1 MLQCYLSDVI
11 RQFADKGAEH
21 EFQKEK
27 DTENYIVDHH
37 PYSGAGDDCSYIAV
51 VFISGIERNFKM
63 NRMKTVLMT
72 AAMLVCVFACTAVAG
87 KTVYAAPNDTI
98 QTGISA
104 DGMDLSGMTQEQA
117 QGVVQSYVNE
127 LGQAQVQLQAQDGQ
141 SVSISLSE
149 LGISWKNPE
158 LVSEAVSLGKK
169 GNIVARYKA
178 EKDLQNKGK
187 NYPVVLDFDKE
198 AIRQAVTERCSKFNV
213 EAIDAHLT
221 RVDGSFQIE
230 DGQTGYVV
238 DENASVAAIYDY
250 LTGSWVKGENGNV
263 ALVMA
268 VDEPKGKTEELAKV
282 KDVLGTFTTS
292 YSTSGASR
300 SKNVANGCRLING
313 TTLYPGDTFSTYNT
327 VKPFSTENGYEM
339 AGSYLNGK
347 VVDSIGGG
355 ICQVS
360 TTLYNAVL
368 RAELNVTERSPHSMT
383 VHYVDLSEDAAIAG
397 TYKDFKFV
405 NSTEYPIYIE
415 GYTTSDKKITFNIYG
430 KETRD
435 KNRTISFESQMVS
448 ETPATT
454 ILQEDAGQ
462 GIGYKAVSSKGS
474 SGYVAELYK
483 IVKVNGVETDRIKVN
498 KSTYKGTNRVV
509 TYGTAGDP
517 TLSENLRAAIAAQDE
532 ALADAN
538 IAAAVPAQ

>member
-1 MLQCYLSDVI
+1 MKKWKGSLLLAICLLAMASSMTVCAAGETILKGVSIDKLDV
-11 RQFADKGAEH
+11 
-21 EFQKEK
+21 
-27 DTENYIVDHH
+27 
-37 PYSGAGDDCSYIAV
+37 
-51 VFISGIERNFKM
+51 
-63 NRMKTVLMT
+63 
-72 AAMLVCVFACTAVAG
+72 
-87 KTVYAAPNDTI
+87 
-98 QTGISA
+98 
-104 DGMDLSGMTQEQA
+104 SGMTREEA
-117 QGVVQSYVNE
+117 LAALESYEKN
-127 LGQAQVQLQAQDGQ
+127 LGGQ
-141 SVSISLSE
+141 SIK
-149 LGISWKNPE
+149 LGIGDNVIEAKLSDLGVTFDNE
-158 LVSEAVSLGKK
+158 DLVDEAIGVGRA
-169 GNIVARYKA
+169 GNIVKRYKDQ
-178 EKDLQNKGK
+178 KDLQHSGK
-187 NYPVVLDFDKE
+187 TFPLSWQTNEDTVRTYVENNCTKYDKKAQNASLTRENGAFNFVAGTEGLELNVDSAVRTISDYLENSWTSDNTEVLNLE
-198 AIRQAVTERCSKFNV
+198 TQVTEP
-213 EAIDAHLT
+213 E
-221 RVDGSFQIE
+221 GS
-230 DGQTGYVV
+230 
-238 DENASVAAIYDY
+238 A
-250 LTGSWVKGENGNV
+250 
-263 ALVMA
+263 
-268 VDEPKGKTEELAKV
+268 EELANI
-282 KDVLGTFTTS
+282 KDLLGSFTTS
-292 YSTSGASR
+292 FSTSGSNR
-300 SKNVANGCRLING
+300 CKNVSSGASHING
-313 TTLYPGDTFSTYNT
+313 TVLYPGEEFSAYET
-327 VKPFSTENGYEM
+327 VSPFTEANGYAM
-339 AGSYLNGK
+339 AGSYLNGE
-347 VVDSIGGG
+347 VVDSMGGG

-435 KNRTISFESQMVS
+435 KNRTISFESQIVS

-538 IAAAVPAQ
+538 IAAAAVPAQ

>member
-1 MLQCYLSDVI
+1 MKKWRGSLLLAICLLAMASSMTVCAAGETILKGVSIDKLDV
-11 RQFADKGAEH
+11 
-21 EFQKEK
+21 
-27 DTENYIVDHH
+27 
-37 PYSGAGDDCSYIAV
+37 
-51 VFISGIERNFKM
+51 
-63 NRMKTVLMT
+63 
-72 AAMLVCVFACTAVAG
+72 
-87 KTVYAAPNDTI
+87 
-98 QTGISA
+98 
-104 DGMDLSGMTQEQA
+104 SGMTREEA
-117 QGVVQSYVNE
+117 LAALESYEKN
-127 LGQAQVQLQAQDGQ
+127 LGGQ
-141 SVSISLSE
+141 SIK
-149 LGISWKNPE
+149 LGIGDNVIEAKLSDLGVTFDNE
-158 LVSEAVSLGKK
+158 DLVDEAIGVGHA
-169 GNIVARYKA
+169 GNIVKRFIDQ
-178 EKDLQNKGK
+178 KDLQHSGK
-187 NYPVVLDFDKE
+187 TFPLSWQTNEDTVRTYVESNCTKYDKKAQNASLTRENGAFNFVAGTEGLELNVDSAVRTISDYLENSWTSDNTAVLNLE
-198 AIRQAVTERCSKFNV
+198 TQVTEP
-213 EAIDAHLT
+213 E
-221 RVDGSFQIE
+221 GS
-230 DGQTGYVV
+230 
-238 DENASVAAIYDY
+238 A
-250 LTGSWVKGENGNV
+250 
-263 ALVMA
+263 
-268 VDEPKGKTEELAKV
+268 EELENI
-282 KDVLGTFTTS
+282 KDLLGSFTTS
-292 YSTSGASR
+292 FSTSGSNR
-300 SKNVANGCRLING
+300 CKNVSSGASHING
-313 TTLYPGDTFSTYNT
+313 TVLYPGEEFSAYET
-327 VKPFSTENGYEM
+327 VSPFTEANGYAM
-339 AGSYLNGK
+339 AGSYLNGE
-347 VVDSIGGG
+347 VVDSMGGG

-360 TTLYNAVL
+360 TTLYNAVM
-368 RAELNVTERSPHSMT
+368 RAALNVTERSPHSMT

>member
-1 MLQCYLSDVI
+1 MKKWKGSLLLAICLLAMTSSMTVCAAGETILKGVSIDKLDV
-11 RQFADKGAEH
+11 
-21 EFQKEK
+21 
-27 DTENYIVDHH
+27 
-37 PYSGAGDDCSYIAV
+37 
-51 VFISGIERNFKM
+51 
-63 NRMKTVLMT
+63 
-72 AAMLVCVFACTAVAG
+72 
-87 KTVYAAPNDTI
+87 
-98 QTGISA
+98 
-104 DGMDLSGMTQEQA
+104 SGMTREEA
-117 QGVVQSYVNE
+117 LAALESYEKN
-127 LGQAQVQLQAQDGQ
+127 LGGQ
-141 SVSISLSE
+141 SIK
-149 LGISWKNPE
+149 LGIGDNVIEAKLSDLGVTFDNE
-158 LVSEAVSLGKK
+158 DLVDEAIGVGHA
-169 GNIVARYKA
+169 GNIVKRYKDQ
-178 EKDLQNKGK
+178 KDLQHSGK
-187 NYPVVLDFDKE
+187 TFPLSWQTNEDTVRTYVENNCTKYDKKAQNASLTREHGAFNFVAGTEGLELNVDSAVRTISDYLENSWTSDNTEVLNLE
-198 AIRQAVTERCSKFNV
+198 TQVTEP
-213 EAIDAHLT
+213 E
-221 RVDGSFQIE
+221 GS
-230 DGQTGYVV
+230 
-238 DENASVAAIYDY
+238 A
-250 LTGSWVKGENGNV
+250 
-263 ALVMA
+263 
-268 VDEPKGKTEELAKV
+268 EELANI
-282 KDVLGTFTTS
+282 KDLLGSFTTS
-292 YSTSGASR
+292 FSTSGSNR
-300 SKNVANGCRLING
+300 CKNVSSGASHING
-313 TTLYPGDTFSTYNT
+313 TVLYPGDEFSAYET
-327 VKPFSTENGYEM
+327 VSPFTEANGYAM
-339 AGSYLNGK
+339 AGSYLNGE
-347 VVDSIGGG
+347 VVDSMGGG
-355 ICQVS
+355 ICLVS

>member
-1 MLQCYLSDVI
+1 MIEAKLSDLGVT
-11 RQFADKGAEH
+11 FDNE
-21 EFQKEK
+21 
-27 DTENYIVDHH
+27 DLVDE
-37 PYSGAGDDCSYIAV
+37 AI
-51 VFISGIERNFKM
+51 
-63 NRMKTVLMT
+63 
-72 AAMLVCVFACTAVAG
+72 
-87 KTVYAAPNDTI
+87 
-98 QTGISA
+98 
-104 DGMDLSGMTQEQA
+104 
-117 QGVVQSYVNE
+117 GV
-127 LGQAQVQLQAQDGQ
+127 GHA
-141 SVSISLSE
+141 
-149 LGISWKNPE
+149 
-158 LVSEAVSLGKK
+158 
-169 GNIVARYKA
+169 GNIVKRYKDQ
-178 EKDLQNKGK
+178 KDLQHSGK
-187 NYPVVLDFDKE
+187 TFPLSWQTNEDTVRTYVEDNCTKYDKKAQNASLTRENGAFNFVAGTEGLELNVDSAVRTISDYLENSWTSDNTEVLNLE
-198 AIRQAVTERCSKFNV
+198 TQVTEP
-213 EAIDAHLT
+213 E
-221 RVDGSFQIE
+221 GS
-230 DGQTGYVV
+230 
-238 DENASVAAIYDY
+238 A
-250 LTGSWVKGENGNV
+250 
-263 ALVMA
+263 
-268 VDEPKGKTEELAKV
+268 EELANI
-282 KDVLGTFTTS
+282 KDLLGSFTTS
-292 YSTSGASR
+292 FSTSGSNR
-300 SKNVANGCRLING
+300 CKNVSSGASHING
-313 TTLYPGDTFSTYNT
+313 TVLYPGEEFSTYET
-327 VKPFSTENGYEM
+327 VSPFTEANGYAM
-339 AGSYLNGK
+339 AGSYLNGE
-347 VVDSIGGG
+347 VVDSMGGG

>member
-1 MLQCYLSDVI
+1 MKKWKGSLFLAICLLAMASSMTVCAAGETILKGVSIDKLDV
-11 RQFADKGAEH
+11 
-21 EFQKEK
+21 
-27 DTENYIVDHH
+27 
-37 PYSGAGDDCSYIAV
+37 
-51 VFISGIERNFKM
+51 
-63 NRMKTVLMT
+63 
-72 AAMLVCVFACTAVAG
+72 
-87 KTVYAAPNDTI
+87 
-98 QTGISA
+98 
-104 DGMDLSGMTQEQA
+104 SGMTREEA
-117 QGVVQSYVNE
+117 LAALESYEKN
-127 LGQAQVQLQAQDGQ
+127 LGGQ
-141 SVSISLSE
+141 SIK
-149 LGISWKNPE
+149 LGIGDNVIEAKLSDLGVTFDNE
-158 LVSEAVSLGKK
+158 DLVDEAIGVGHV
-169 GNIVARYKA
+169 GNIVKRYKDQ
-178 EKDLQNKGK
+178 KDLQHSGK
-187 NYPVVLDFDKE
+187 TFPLSWQTNEDTVRTYVENNCTKYDKKAQNASLTRENGAFNFVAGTEGLELNVDSAVRTISDYLENSWTSDNTEVLNLE
-198 AIRQAVTERCSKFNV
+198 TQVTEP
-213 EAIDAHLT
+213 E
-221 RVDGSFQIE
+221 GS
-230 DGQTGYVV
+230 
-238 DENASVAAIYDY
+238 A
-250 LTGSWVKGENGNV
+250 
-263 ALVMA
+263 
-268 VDEPKGKTEELAKV
+268 EELANI
-282 KDVLGTFTTS
+282 KDLLGSFTTS
-292 YSTSGASR
+292 FSTSGSNR
-300 SKNVANGCRLING
+300 CKNVSSGASHING
-313 TTLYPGDTFSTYNT
+313 TVLYPGEEFSAYET
-327 VKPFSTENGYEM
+327 VSPFTEANGYAM
-339 AGSYLNGK
+339 AGSYLNGE
-347 VVDSIGGG
+347 VVDSMGGG

-538 IAAAVPAQ
+538 IAAAAVPAQ

>member
-1 MLQCYLSDVI
+1 MKKWKGSLLLAICLLAMTSSMTVCAAGETILKGVSIDKLDV
-11 RQFADKGAEH
+11 
-21 EFQKEK
+21 
-27 DTENYIVDHH
+27 
-37 PYSGAGDDCSYIAV
+37 
-51 VFISGIERNFKM
+51 
-63 NRMKTVLMT
+63 
-72 AAMLVCVFACTAVAG
+72 
-87 KTVYAAPNDTI
+87 
-98 QTGISA
+98 
-104 DGMDLSGMTQEQA
+104 SGMTREEA
-117 QGVVQSYVNE
+117 LAALESYEKN
-127 LGQAQVQLQAQDGQ
+127 LGGQ
-141 SVSISLSE
+141 SIK
-149 LGISWKNPE
+149 LGIGDNVIEAKLSDLGVTFDNE
-158 LVSEAVSLGKK
+158 DLVDEAIGVGHA
-169 GNIVARYKA
+169 GNIVKRYKDQ
-178 EKDLQNKGK
+178 KDLQHSGK
-187 NYPVVLDFDKE
+187 TFPLSWQTNENTVRTYVENNCTKYDKKAQNASLTRENGAFNFVAGTEGLELNVDSAVRTISDYLENSWTSDNTEVLNLE
-198 AIRQAVTERCSKFNV
+198 TQVTEP
-213 EAIDAHLT
+213 E
-221 RVDGSFQIE
+221 GS
-230 DGQTGYVV
+230 
-238 DENASVAAIYDY
+238 A
-250 LTGSWVKGENGNV
+250 
-263 ALVMA
+263 
-268 VDEPKGKTEELAKV
+268 EELANI
-282 KDVLGTFTTS
+282 KDLLGSFTTS
-292 YSTSGASR
+292 FSTSGSNR
-300 SKNVANGCRLING
+300 CKNVSSGASHING
-313 TTLYPGDTFSTYNT
+313 TVLYPGEEFSAYET
-327 VKPFSTENGYEM
+327 VSPFTEANGYAM
-339 AGSYLNGK
+339 AGSYLNGE
-347 VVDSIGGG
+347 VVDSMGGG

>member
-1 MLQCYLSDVI
+1 MTSSMTVCAAGETILKGVSIDKLDV
-11 RQFADKGAEH
+11 
-21 EFQKEK
+21 
-27 DTENYIVDHH
+27 
-37 PYSGAGDDCSYIAV
+37 
-51 VFISGIERNFKM
+51 
-63 NRMKTVLMT
+63 
-72 AAMLVCVFACTAVAG
+72 
-87 KTVYAAPNDTI
+87 
-98 QTGISA
+98 
-104 DGMDLSGMTQEQA
+104 SGMTREEA
-117 QGVVQSYVNE
+117 LAALESYEKN
-127 LGQAQVQLQAQDGQ
+127 LGGQ
-141 SVSISLSE
+141 SIK
-149 LGISWKNPE
+149 LGIGDNVIEAKLSDLGVTFDNE
-158 LVSEAVSLGKK
+158 DLVDEAIGVGHA
-169 GNIVARYKA
+169 GNIVKRYKDQ
-178 EKDLQNKGK
+178 KDLQHSGK
-187 NYPVVLDFDKE
+187 TFPLSWQTNENTVRTYVENNCTKYDKKAQNASLTRENGAFNFVAGTEGLELNVDSAVRTISDYLENSWTSDNTEVLNLE
-198 AIRQAVTERCSKFNV
+198 TQVTEP
-213 EAIDAHLT
+213 E
-221 RVDGSFQIE
+221 GS
-230 DGQTGYVV
+230 
-238 DENASVAAIYDY
+238 A
-250 LTGSWVKGENGNV
+250 
-263 ALVMA
+263 
-268 VDEPKGKTEELAKV
+268 EELANI
-282 KDVLGTFTTS
+282 KDLLGSFTTS
-292 YSTSGASR
+292 FSTSGSNR
-300 SKNVANGCRLING
+300 CKNVSSGASHING
-313 TTLYPGDTFSTYNT
+313 TVLYPGEEFSAYET
-327 VKPFSTENGYEM
+327 VSPFTEANGYAM
-339 AGSYLNGK
+339 AGSYLNGE
-347 VVDSIGGG
+347 VVDSMGGG

>member
-1 MLQCYLSDVI
+1 MKKWKGSLLLAICLLAMTSSMTVCAAGETILKGVSIDKLDV
-11 RQFADKGAEH
+11 
-21 EFQKEK
+21 
-27 DTENYIVDHH
+27 
-37 PYSGAGDDCSYIAV
+37 
-51 VFISGIERNFKM
+51 
-63 NRMKTVLMT
+63 
-72 AAMLVCVFACTAVAG
+72 
-87 KTVYAAPNDTI
+87 
-98 QTGISA
+98 
-104 DGMDLSGMTQEQA
+104 SGMTREEA
-117 QGVVQSYVNE
+117 LAALESYEKN
-127 LGQAQVQLQAQDGQ
+127 LGGQ
-141 SVSISLSE
+141 SIK
-149 LGISWKNPE
+149 LGIGDNVIEAKLSDLGVTFDNE
-158 LVSEAVSLGKK
+158 DLVDEAIGVGHA
-169 GNIVARYKA
+169 GNIVKRYKDQ
-178 EKDLQNKGK
+178 KDLQHSGK
-187 NYPVVLDFDKE
+187 TFPLSWQTNEDTVRTYVENNCTKYDKIAQNASLTRENGAFNFVAGTEGLELNVDSAVRTISDYLENSWTSDNTEVLNLE
-198 AIRQAVTERCSKFNV
+198 TQVTEP
-213 EAIDAHLT
+213 E
-221 RVDGSFQIE
+221 GS
-230 DGQTGYVV
+230 
-238 DENASVAAIYDY
+238 A
-250 LTGSWVKGENGNV
+250 
-263 ALVMA
+263 
-268 VDEPKGKTEELAKV
+268 EELANI
-282 KDVLGTFTTS
+282 KDLLGSFTTS
-292 YSTSGASR
+292 FSTSGSNR
-300 SKNVANGCRLING
+300 CKNVSSGASHING
-313 TTLYPGDTFSTYNT
+313 TVLYPGEEFSAYET
-327 VKPFSTENGYEM
+327 VSPFTEAN
-339 AGSYLNGK
+339 
-347 VVDSIGGG
+347 G

>member
-1 MLQCYLSDVI
+1 MKKWKGSLLLAICLLAMTSSMTVCAAGETILKGVSIDKLDV
-11 RQFADKGAEH
+11 
-21 EFQKEK
+21 
-27 DTENYIVDHH
+27 
-37 PYSGAGDDCSYIAV
+37 
-51 VFISGIERNFKM
+51 
-63 NRMKTVLMT
+63 
-72 AAMLVCVFACTAVAG
+72 
-87 KTVYAAPNDTI
+87 
-98 QTGISA
+98 
-104 DGMDLSGMTQEQA
+104 SGMTREEA
-117 QGVVQSYVNE
+117 LAALESYEKN
-127 LGQAQVQLQAQDGQ
+127 LGGQ
-141 SVSISLSE
+141 SIK
-149 LGISWKNPE
+149 LGIGDNVLEAKLSDLGVTFDNE
-158 LVSEAVSLGKK
+158 DLVDEAIGVGHA
-169 GNIVARYKA
+169 GNIVKRYKDQ
-178 EKDLQNKGK
+178 KDLQHSGK
-187 NYPVVLDFDKE
+187 TFPLSWQTNEDTVRTYVENNCTKYDKKAQNASLTRENGAFNFVAGTEGLELNVDSAVRTISDYLENSWTSDNTEVLNLE
-198 AIRQAVTERCSKFNV
+198 TQVTEP
-213 EAIDAHLT
+213 E
-221 RVDGSFQIE
+221 GS
-230 DGQTGYVV
+230 
-238 DENASVAAIYDY
+238 A
-250 LTGSWVKGENGNV
+250 
-263 ALVMA
+263 
-268 VDEPKGKTEELAKV
+268 EELANI
-282 KDVLGTFTTS
+282 KDLLGSFTTS
-292 YSTSGASR
+292 FSTSGSNR
-300 SKNVANGCRLING
+300 CKNVSSGASHING
-313 TTLYPGDTFSTYNT
+313 TVLYPGEEFSAYET
-327 VKPFSTENGYEM
+327 VSPFTEANGYAM
-339 AGSYLNGK
+339 AGSYLNGE
-347 VVDSIGGG
+347 VVDSMGGG

>member
-1 MLQCYLSDVI
+1 MKKWKGSLLLAICLLAMASSMTVCAAGETILKGVSIDKLDV
-11 RQFADKGAEH
+11 
-21 EFQKEK
+21 
-27 DTENYIVDHH
+27 
-37 PYSGAGDDCSYIAV
+37 
-51 VFISGIERNFKM
+51 
-63 NRMKTVLMT
+63 
-72 AAMLVCVFACTAVAG
+72 
-87 KTVYAAPNDTI
+87 
-98 QTGISA
+98 
-104 DGMDLSGMTQEQA
+104 SGMTREEA
-117 QGVVQSYVNE
+117 LAALESYEKN
-127 LGQAQVQLQAQDGQ
+127 LGGQ
-141 SVSISLSE
+141 SIK
-149 LGISWKNPE
+149 LGIGDNVIEAKLSDLGVTFDNE
-158 LVSEAVSLGKK
+158 DLVDEAIGVGHT
-169 GNIVARYKA
+169 GNIVKRYKDQ
-178 EKDLQNKGK
+178 KDLQHSGK
-187 NYPVVLDFDKE
+187 TFPLSWQTNEDTVRTYVENNCTKYDKKAQNASLTRENGAFNFVAGTEGLELNVDSAVRTISDYLENSWTSDNTEVLNLE
-198 AIRQAVTERCSKFNV
+198 TQVTEP
-213 EAIDAHLT
+213 E
-221 RVDGSFQIE
+221 GS
-230 DGQTGYVV
+230 
-238 DENASVAAIYDY
+238 A
-250 LTGSWVKGENGNV
+250 
-263 ALVMA
+263 
-268 VDEPKGKTEELAKV
+268 EELANI
-282 KDVLGTFTTS
+282 KDLLGSFTTS
-292 YSTSGASR
+292 FSTSGSNR
-300 SKNVANGCRLING
+300 CKNVSSGASHING
-313 TTLYPGDTFSTYNT
+313 TVLYPGEEFSAYET
-327 VKPFSTENGYEM
+327 VSPFTEANGYAM
-339 AGSYLNGK
+339 AGSYLNGE
-347 VVDSIGGG
+347 VVDSMGGG

>member
-1 MLQCYLSDVI
+1 MKKWKGSLLLAICLLAMTSSMTVCAAGETILKGVSIDKLDV
-11 RQFADKGAEH
+11 
-21 EFQKEK
+21 
-27 DTENYIVDHH
+27 
-37 PYSGAGDDCSYIAV
+37 
-51 VFISGIERNFKM
+51 
-63 NRMKTVLMT
+63 
-72 AAMLVCVFACTAVAG
+72 
-87 KTVYAAPNDTI
+87 
-98 QTGISA
+98 
-104 DGMDLSGMTQEQA
+104 SGMTREEA
-117 QGVVQSYVNE
+117 LAALESYEKN
-127 LGQAQVQLQAQDGQ
+127 LGGQ
-141 SVSISLSE
+141 SIK
-149 LGISWKNPE
+149 LGIGDNVIEAKLSDLGVTFDNE
-158 LVSEAVSLGKK
+158 DLVDEAIGVGRA
-169 GNIVARYKA
+169 GNIVKRYKDQ
-178 EKDLQNKGK
+178 KDLQHSGK
-187 NYPVVLDFDKE
+187 TFPLSWQTNEDTVRTYVEDNCTKYDKKAQNASLTRENGAFNFVAGTEGLELNVDSAVRTISDYLENSWTSDNTEVLNLE
-198 AIRQAVTERCSKFNV
+198 TQVTEP
-213 EAIDAHLT
+213 E
-221 RVDGSFQIE
+221 GS
-230 DGQTGYVV
+230 
-238 DENASVAAIYDY
+238 A
-250 LTGSWVKGENGNV
+250 
-263 ALVMA
+263 
-268 VDEPKGKTEELAKV
+268 EELANI
-282 KDVLGTFTTS
+282 KDLLGSFTTS
-292 YSTSGASR
+292 FSTSGSNR
-300 SKNVANGCRLING
+300 CKNVSSGASHING
-313 TTLYPGDTFSTYNT
+313 TVLYPGEEFSAYET
-327 VKPFSTENGYEM
+327 VSPFTEANGYAM
-339 AGSYLNGK
+339 AGSYLNGE
-347 VVDSIGGG
+347 VVDSMGGG

>member
-1 MLQCYLSDVI
+1 MKKWKGSLLLAICLLAMTSSMTVCAAGETILKGVSIDKLDV
-11 RQFADKGAEH
+11 
-21 EFQKEK
+21 
-27 DTENYIVDHH
+27 
-37 PYSGAGDDCSYIAV
+37 
-51 VFISGIERNFKM
+51 
-63 NRMKTVLMT
+63 
-72 AAMLVCVFACTAVAG
+72 
-87 KTVYAAPNDTI
+87 
-98 QTGISA
+98 
-104 DGMDLSGMTQEQA
+104 SGMTREEA
-117 QGVVQSYVNE
+117 LAALESYEKN
-127 LGQAQVQLQAQDGQ
+127 LGGQ
-141 SVSISLSE
+141 SIK
-149 LGISWKNPE
+149 LGIGDNVIEAKLSDLGVTFDNE
-158 LVSEAVSLGKK
+158 DLVDEAIGDGHA
-169 GNIVARYKA
+169 GNIVKRYKDQ
-178 EKDLQNKGK
+178 KDLQHSGK
-187 NYPVVLDFDKE
+187 TFPLSWQTNEDTVRTYVENNCTKYDKKAQNASLTRENGAFNFVAGTEGLELNVDSAVRTISDYLENSWTSDNTAVLNLE
-198 AIRQAVTERCSKFNV
+198 TQVTEP
-213 EAIDAHLT
+213 E
-221 RVDGSFQIE
+221 GS
-230 DGQTGYVV
+230 
-238 DENASVAAIYDY
+238 A
-250 LTGSWVKGENGNV
+250 
-263 ALVMA
+263 
-268 VDEPKGKTEELAKV
+268 EELANI
-282 KDVLGTFTTS
+282 KDLLGSFTTS
-292 YSTSGASR
+292 FSTSGSNR
-300 SKNVANGCRLING
+300 CKNVSSGASHING
-313 TTLYPGDTFSTYNT
+313 TVLYPGEEFSAYET
-327 VKPFSTENGYEM
+327 VSPFTEANGYAM
-339 AGSYLNGK
+339 AGSYLNGE
-347 VVDSIGGG
+347 VVDSMGGG

>member
-1 MLQCYLSDVI
+1 MKKWKGSLLLAICLLAMASSMTVCAAGETILKGVSIDKLDV
-11 RQFADKGAEH
+11 
-21 EFQKEK
+21 
-27 DTENYIVDHH
+27 
-37 PYSGAGDDCSYIAV
+37 
-51 VFISGIERNFKM
+51 
-63 NRMKTVLMT
+63 
-72 AAMLVCVFACTAVAG
+72 
-87 KTVYAAPNDTI
+87 
-98 QTGISA
+98 
-104 DGMDLSGMTQEQA
+104 SGMTREEA
-117 QGVVQSYVNE
+117 LAALESYEKN
-127 LGQAQVQLQAQDGQ
+127 LGGQ
-141 SVSISLSE
+141 SIK
-149 LGISWKNPE
+149 LGIGDNVIEAKLSDLGVTFDNE
-158 LVSEAVSLGKK
+158 DLVDEAIGVGHA
-169 GNIVARYKA
+169 GNIVKRYKDQ
-178 EKDLQNKGK
+178 KDLQHSGK
-187 NYPVVLDFDKE
+187 TFPLSWQTNEDTVRTYVENNCTKYDKKAQNASLTRENGAFNFVAGTEGLELNVDSAVRTISDYLENSWTSDNTEVLNLE
-198 AIRQAVTERCSKFNV
+198 TQVTEP
-213 EAIDAHLT
+213 E
-221 RVDGSFQIE
+221 GS
-230 DGQTGYVV
+230 
-238 DENASVAAIYDY
+238 A
-250 LTGSWVKGENGNV
+250 
-263 ALVMA
+263 
-268 VDEPKGKTEELAKV
+268 EELANI
-282 KDVLGTFTTS
+282 KDLLGSFTTS
-292 YSTSGASR
+292 FSTSGSNR
-300 SKNVANGCRLING
+300 CKNVSSGASHING
-313 TTLYPGDTFSTYNT
+313 TVLYPGEEFSAYET
-327 VKPFSTENGYEM
+327 VSPFTEANGYAM
-339 AGSYLNGK
+339 AGSYLNGE
-347 VVDSIGGG
+347 VVDSMGGG

-448 ETPATT
+448 ETPAIT

>member
-1 MLQCYLSDVI
+1 MKKWKGSLLLAICLLAMASSMTVCAAGETILKGVSIDKLDV
-11 RQFADKGAEH
+11 
-21 EFQKEK
+21 
-27 DTENYIVDHH
+27 
-37 PYSGAGDDCSYIAV
+37 
-51 VFISGIERNFKM
+51 
-63 NRMKTVLMT
+63 
-72 AAMLVCVFACTAVAG
+72 
-87 KTVYAAPNDTI
+87 
-98 QTGISA
+98 
-104 DGMDLSGMTQEQA
+104 SGMTREEA
-117 QGVVQSYVNE
+117 LAALESYEKN
-127 LGQAQVQLQAQDGQ
+127 LGGQ
-141 SVSISLSE
+141 SIK
-149 LGISWKNPE
+149 LGIGDNVIEAKLSDLGVTFDNE
-158 LVSEAVSLGKK
+158 DLVDEAIGVGHA
-169 GNIVARYKA
+169 GNIVKRYKDQ
-178 EKDLQNKGK
+178 KDLQHSGK
-187 NYPVVLDFDKE
+187 TFPLSWQTNEDTVRTYVENNCTKYDKK
-198 AIRQAVTERCSKFNV
+198 AQNAS
-213 EAIDAHLT
+213 LT
-221 RVDGSFQIE
+221 RENGAFNFVAGTEGLELNVDSAVRTI
-230 DGQTGYVV
+230 
-238 DENASVAAIYDY
+238 SDY
-250 LTGSWVKGENGNV
+250 LENSWTSDNTEVLNLETQITEPEGS
-263 ALVMA
+263 A
-268 VDEPKGKTEELAKV
+268 EELANI
-282 KDVLGTFTTS
+282 KDLLGSFTTS
-292 YSTSGASR
+292 FSTSGSNR
-300 SKNVANGCRLING
+300 CKNVSSGASHING
-313 TTLYPGDTFSTYNT
+313 TVLYPGEEFSAYET
-327 VKPFSTENGYEM
+327 VSPFTEANGYAM
-339 AGSYLNGK
+339 AGSYLNGE
-347 VVDSIGGG
+347 VVDSMGGG

>member
-1 MLQCYLSDVI
+1 MKKWKGSLLLAICLLAMTSSMTVCAAGETILKGVSIDKLDV
-11 RQFADKGAEH
+11 
-21 EFQKEK
+21 
-27 DTENYIVDHH
+27 
-37 PYSGAGDDCSYIAV
+37 
-51 VFISGIERNFKM
+51 
-63 NRMKTVLMT
+63 
-72 AAMLVCVFACTAVAG
+72 
-87 KTVYAAPNDTI
+87 
-98 QTGISA
+98 
-104 DGMDLSGMTQEQA
+104 SGMTREEA
-117 QGVVQSYVNE
+117 LAALESYEKN
-127 LGQAQVQLQAQDGQ
+127 LGGQ
-141 SVSISLSE
+141 SIK
-149 LGISWKNPE
+149 LGIGDNVIEAKLSDLGVTFDNE
-158 LVSEAVSLGKK
+158 DLVDEAIGVGHA
-169 GNIVARYKA
+169 GNIVKRYKDQ
-178 EKDLQNKGK
+178 KDLQHSGK
-187 NYPVVLDFDKE
+187 TFPLSWQTNEDTVRTYVENNCTKYDKKAQNASLTRENGAFNFVAGTEGLELNVDSAVRTISDYLENSWTSDNTEVLNLE
-198 AIRQAVTERCSKFNV
+198 TQVTEP
-213 EAIDAHLT
+213 E
-221 RVDGSFQIE
+221 GS
-230 DGQTGYVV
+230 
-238 DENASVAAIYDY
+238 A
-250 LTGSWVKGENGNV
+250 
-263 ALVMA
+263 
-268 VDEPKGKTEELAKV
+268 EELANI
-282 KDVLGTFTTS
+282 KDLLGSFTTS
-292 YSTSGASR
+292 FSTSGSNR
-300 SKNVANGCRLING
+300 CKNVSSGASHING
-313 TTLYPGDTFSTYNT
+313 TVLYPGEEFSAYET
-327 VKPFSTENGYEM
+327 VSPFTEANGYAM
-339 AGSYLNGK
+339 AGSYLNGE
-347 VVDSIGGG
+347 VVDCLGGG

>member
-1 MLQCYLSDVI
+1 MKKWKGSLLLAICLLAMTSSMTVCAAGETILKGVSIDKLDV
-11 RQFADKGAEH
+11 
-21 EFQKEK
+21 
-27 DTENYIVDHH
+27 
-37 PYSGAGDDCSYIAV
+37 
-51 VFISGIERNFKM
+51 
-63 NRMKTVLMT
+63 
-72 AAMLVCVFACTAVAG
+72 
-87 KTVYAAPNDTI
+87 
-98 QTGISA
+98 
-104 DGMDLSGMTQEQA
+104 SGMTREEA
-117 QGVVQSYVNE
+117 LAALESYEKN
-127 LGQAQVQLQAQDGQ
+127 LGGQ
-141 SVSISLSE
+141 SIK
-149 LGISWKNPE
+149 LGIGDNVIEAKLSDLGVTFDNE
-158 LVSEAVSLGKK
+158 DLVDEAIGVGHA
-169 GNIVARYKA
+169 GNIVKRYKDQ
-178 EKDLQNKGK
+178 KDLQHSGK
-187 NYPVVLDFDKE
+187 TFPLSWQTNEDTVRTYVENNCTKYDKK
-198 AIRQAVTERCSKFNV
+198 AQNAS
-213 EAIDAHLT
+213 LT
-221 RVDGSFQIE
+221 RENGAFNFVAGTEGLELNVDSAVRTI
-230 DGQTGYVV
+230 
-238 DENASVAAIYDY
+238 SDY
-250 LTGSWVKGENGNV
+250 LENNWTSDNTAVLNLEPQITEPEGS
-263 ALVMA
+263 A
-268 VDEPKGKTEELAKV
+268 EELANI
-282 KDVLGTFTTS
+282 KDLLGSFTTS
-292 YSTSGASR
+292 FSTSGSNR
-300 SKNVANGCRLING
+300 CKNVSSGASHING
-313 TTLYPGDTFSTYNT
+313 TVLYPGEEFSAYET
-327 VKPFSTENGYEM
+327 VSPFTEANGYAM
-339 AGSYLNGK
+339 AGSYLNGE
-347 VVDSIGGG
+347 VVDSMGGG

-538 IAAAVPAQ
+538 IAVAVPAQ

>member
-1 MLQCYLSDVI
+1 MKKWKGSLLLAICLLAMASSMTVCAAGETILKGVSIDKLDV
-11 RQFADKGAEH
+11 
-21 EFQKEK
+21 
-27 DTENYIVDHH
+27 
-37 PYSGAGDDCSYIAV
+37 
-51 VFISGIERNFKM
+51 
-63 NRMKTVLMT
+63 
-72 AAMLVCVFACTAVAG
+72 
-87 KTVYAAPNDTI
+87 
-98 QTGISA
+98 
-104 DGMDLSGMTQEQA
+104 SGMTREEA
-117 QGVVQSYVNE
+117 LAALESYEKN
-127 LGQAQVQLQAQDGQ
+127 LGGQ
-141 SVSISLSE
+141 SIK
-149 LGISWKNPE
+149 LGIGDNVIEAKLSDLGVTFDNE
-158 LVSEAVSLGKK
+158 DLVDEAIGVGHA
-169 GNIVARYKA
+169 GNIVKRYKDQ
-178 EKDLQNKGK
+178 KDLQHSGK
-187 NYPVVLDFDKE
+187 TFPLSWQTNEDTVRTYVENNCTKYDKKAQNASLTRENGAFNFVAGTEGLELNVDSAVRTISDYLENSWTSDNTEVLNLE
-198 AIRQAVTERCSKFNV
+198 TQVTEP
-213 EAIDAHLT
+213 E
-221 RVDGSFQIE
+221 GS
-230 DGQTGYVV
+230 
-238 DENASVAAIYDY
+238 A
-250 LTGSWVKGENGNV
+250 
-263 ALVMA
+263 
-268 VDEPKGKTEELAKV
+268 EELANI
-282 KDVLGTFTTS
+282 KDLLGSFTTS
-292 YSTSGASR
+292 FSTSGSNR
-300 SKNVANGCRLING
+300 CKNVSSGASHING
-313 TTLYPGDTFSTYNT
+313 TVLYPGEEFSAYET
-327 VKPFSTENGYEM
+327 VSPFTEANGYAM
-339 AGSYLNGK
+339 AGSYLNGE
-347 VVDSIGGG
+347 VVDSMGGG

-462 GIGYKAVSSKGS
+462 GLGYKAVSSKGS
-474 SGYVAELYK
+474 TVYVAELYK

>member
-1 MLQCYLSDVI
+1 MKKWKGSLLLAICLLAMASSMTVCAAGETILKGVSIDKLDV
-11 RQFADKGAEH
+11 
-21 EFQKEK
+21 
-27 DTENYIVDHH
+27 
-37 PYSGAGDDCSYIAV
+37 
-51 VFISGIERNFKM
+51 
-63 NRMKTVLMT
+63 
-72 AAMLVCVFACTAVAG
+72 
-87 KTVYAAPNDTI
+87 
-98 QTGISA
+98 
-104 DGMDLSGMTQEQA
+104 SGMTREEA
-117 QGVVQSYVNE
+117 LAALESYEKN
-127 LGQAQVQLQAQDGQ
+127 LGGQ
-141 SVSISLSE
+141 SIK
-149 LGISWKNPE
+149 LGIGDNVIEAKLSDLGVTFDNE
-158 LVSEAVSLGKK
+158 DLVDEAIGVGHV
-169 GNIVARYKA
+169 GNIVKRYKDQ
-178 EKDLQNKGK
+178 KDLQHSGK
-187 NYPVVLDFDKE
+187 TFPLSWQTNEDTVRTYVENNCTKYDKKAQNASLTRENGAFNFVAGTEGLELNVDSAVRTISDYLENSWTSDNTEVLNLE
-198 AIRQAVTERCSKFNV
+198 TQVTEP
-213 EAIDAHLT
+213 E
-221 RVDGSFQIE
+221 GS
-230 DGQTGYVV
+230 
-238 DENASVAAIYDY
+238 A
-250 LTGSWVKGENGNV
+250 
-263 ALVMA
+263 
-268 VDEPKGKTEELAKV
+268 EELANI
-282 KDVLGTFTTS
+282 KDLLGSFTTS
-292 YSTSGASR
+292 FSTSGSNR
-300 SKNVANGCRLING
+300 CKNVSSGASHING
-313 TTLYPGDTFSTYNT
+313 TVLYPGEEFSAYET
-327 VKPFSTENGYEM
+327 VSPFTEANGYAM
-339 AGSYLNGK
+339 AGSYLNGE
-347 VVDSIGGG
+347 VVDSMGGG

-462 GIGYKAVSSKGS
+462 GIGYKVVSSKGS

>member
-1 MLQCYLSDVI
+1 MKKI
-11 RQFADKGAEH
+11 W
-21 EFQKEK
+21 
-27 DTENYIVDHH
+27 
-37 PYSGAGDDCSYIAV
+37 AGS
-51 VFISGIERNFKM
+51 
-63 NRMKTVLMT
+63 
-72 AAMLVCVFACTAVAG
+72 
-87 KTVYAAPNDTI
+87 P
-98 QTGISA
+98 
-104 DGMDLSGMTQEQA
+104 
-117 QGVVQSYVNE
+117 
-127 LGQAQVQLQAQDGQ
+127 
-141 SVSISLSE
+141 SE
-149 LGISWKNPE
+149 LGIGDNVIEAKLSDLGVTFDNE
-158 LVSEAVSLGKK
+158 DLVDEAIGVGHA
-169 GNIVARYKA
+169 GNIVKRYKDQ
-178 EKDLQNKGK
+178 KDLQHSGK
-187 NYPVVLDFDKE
+187 TFPLSWQTNEDTVRTYVENNCTKYDKKAQNASLTRENGAFNFVAGTEGLELNVDSAVRTISDYLENSWTSDNTEVLNLE
-198 AIRQAVTERCSKFNV
+198 TQVTEP
-213 EAIDAHLT
+213 E
-221 RVDGSFQIE
+221 GS
-230 DGQTGYVV
+230 
-238 DENASVAAIYDY
+238 A
-250 LTGSWVKGENGNV
+250 
-263 ALVMA
+263 
-268 VDEPKGKTEELAKV
+268 EELANI
-282 KDVLGTFTTS
+282 KDLLGSFTTS
-292 YSTSGASR
+292 FSTSGSNR
-300 SKNVANGCRLING
+300 CKNVSSGASHING
-313 TTLYPGDTFSTYNT
+313 TVLYPGEEFSAYET
-327 VKPFSTENGYEM
+327 VSPFTEANGYAM
-339 AGSYLNGK
+339 AGSYLNGE
-347 VVDSIGGG
+347 VVDSMGGG

>member
-1 MLQCYLSDVI
+1 MKKWKGSLLLAICLLAMASSMTVCAAGETILKGVSIDKLDV
-11 RQFADKGAEH
+11 
-21 EFQKEK
+21 
-27 DTENYIVDHH
+27 
-37 PYSGAGDDCSYIAV
+37 
-51 VFISGIERNFKM
+51 
-63 NRMKTVLMT
+63 
-72 AAMLVCVFACTAVAG
+72 
-87 KTVYAAPNDTI
+87 
-98 QTGISA
+98 
-104 DGMDLSGMTQEQA
+104 SGMTREEA
-117 QGVVQSYVNE
+117 LAALESYEKN
-127 LGQAQVQLQAQDGQ
+127 LGGQ
-141 SVSISLSE
+141 SIK
-149 LGISWKNPE
+149 LGIGDNVIEAKLSDLGVTFDNE
-158 LVSEAVSLGKK
+158 DLVDEAIGVGHA
-169 GNIVARYKA
+169 GNIVKRYKDQ
-178 EKDLQNKGK
+178 KDLQHSGK
-187 NYPVVLDFDKE
+187 TFPLSWQTNEDTVRTYVEDNCTKYDKKAQNASLTRENGAFNFVAGTEGLELNVDSAVRTISDYLENSWTSDNTEVLNLE
-198 AIRQAVTERCSKFNV
+198 TQVTEP
-213 EAIDAHLT
+213 E
-221 RVDGSFQIE
+221 GS
-230 DGQTGYVV
+230 
-238 DENASVAAIYDY
+238 A
-250 LTGSWVKGENGNV
+250 
-263 ALVMA
+263 
-268 VDEPKGKTEELAKV
+268 EELANI
-282 KDVLGTFTTS
+282 KDLLGSFTTS
-292 YSTSGASR
+292 FSTSGSNR
-300 SKNVANGCRLING
+300 CKNVSSGASHING
-313 TTLYPGDTFSTYNT
+313 TVLYPGEEFSAYET
-327 VKPFSTENGYEM
+327 VSPFTEANGYAM
-339 AGSYLNGK
+339 AGSYLNGE
-347 VVDSIGGG
+347 VVDSMGGG

>member
-1 MLQCYLSDVI
+1 MKKWKGSLLLAICLLAMTSSMTVCAAGETILKGVSIDKLDV
-11 RQFADKGAEH
+11 
-21 EFQKEK
+21 
-27 DTENYIVDHH
+27 
-37 PYSGAGDDCSYIAV
+37 
-51 VFISGIERNFKM
+51 
-63 NRMKTVLMT
+63 
-72 AAMLVCVFACTAVAG
+72 
-87 KTVYAAPNDTI
+87 
-98 QTGISA
+98 
-104 DGMDLSGMTQEQA
+104 SGMTREEA
-117 QGVVQSYVNE
+117 LAALESYEKN
-127 LGQAQVQLQAQDGQ
+127 LGGQ
-141 SVSISLSE
+141 SIK
-149 LGISWKNPE
+149 LGIGDNVIEAKLSDLGVTFDNE
-158 LVSEAVSLGKK
+158 DLVEEAIGVGRA
-169 GNIVARYKA
+169 GNIVKRYKDQ
-178 EKDLQNKGK
+178 KDLQHSGK
-187 NYPVVLDFDKE
+187 TFPLSWQTNEDTVRTYVENNCTKYDKKAQNASLTRENGAFNFVAGTEGLELNVDSAVRTISDYLENSWTSDNTEVLNLE
-198 AIRQAVTERCSKFNV
+198 TQVTEP
-213 EAIDAHLT
+213 E
-221 RVDGSFQIE
+221 GS
-230 DGQTGYVV
+230 
-238 DENASVAAIYDY
+238 A
-250 LTGSWVKGENGNV
+250 
-263 ALVMA
+263 
-268 VDEPKGKTEELAKV
+268 EELANI
-282 KDVLGTFTTS
+282 KDLLGSFTTS
-292 YSTSGASR
+292 FSTSGSNR
-300 SKNVANGCRLING
+300 CKNVSSGASHING
-313 TTLYPGDTFSTYNT
+313 TVLYPGEEFSAYET
-327 VKPFSTENGYEM
+327 VSPFTEANGYAM
-339 AGSYLNGK
+339 AGSYLNGE
-347 VVDSIGGG
+347 VVDSMGGG

>member
-1 MLQCYLSDVI
+1 MKKWKGSLLLAICLLAMTSSMTVCAAGETILKGVSIDKLDV
-11 RQFADKGAEH
+11 
-21 EFQKEK
+21 
-27 DTENYIVDHH
+27 
-37 PYSGAGDDCSYIAV
+37 
-51 VFISGIERNFKM
+51 
-63 NRMKTVLMT
+63 
-72 AAMLVCVFACTAVAG
+72 
-87 KTVYAAPNDTI
+87 
-98 QTGISA
+98 
-104 DGMDLSGMTQEQA
+104 SGMTREEA
-117 QGVVQSYVNE
+117 LAALESYEKN
-127 LGQAQVQLQAQDGQ
+127 LGGQ
-141 SVSISLSE
+141 SIKLGIGDNVIEAKLSE
-149 LGISWKNPE
+149 LGVTFDNE
-158 LVSEAVSLGKK
+158 DLVDEAIGVGHA
-169 GNIVARYKA
+169 GNIVKRYKDQ
-178 EKDLQNKGK
+178 KDLQHSGK
-187 NYPVVLDFDKE
+187 TFPLSWQTNEDTVRTYVENNCTKYDKKAQNASLTRENGAFNFVAGTEGLELNVDSAVRTISDYLENSWTSDNTAVLNLE
-198 AIRQAVTERCSKFNV
+198 TQVTEP
-213 EAIDAHLT
+213 E
-221 RVDGSFQIE
+221 GS
-230 DGQTGYVV
+230 
-238 DENASVAAIYDY
+238 A
-250 LTGSWVKGENGNV
+250 
-263 ALVMA
+263 
-268 VDEPKGKTEELAKV
+268 EELANI
-282 KDVLGTFTTS
+282 KDLLGSFTTS
-292 YSTSGASR
+292 FSTSGSNR
-300 SKNVANGCRLING
+300 CKNVSSGASHING
-313 TTLYPGDTFSTYNT
+313 TVLYPGEEFSAYET
-327 VKPFSTENGYEM
+327 VSPFTEANGYAM
-339 AGSYLNGK
+339 AGSYLNGE
-347 VVDSIGGG
+347 VVDSMGGG

-435 KNRTISFESQMVS
+435 KNRTISFESQIVS

>member
-1 MLQCYLSDVI
+1 MKKWKGSLLLAICLLAMTSSMTVCAAGETILKGVSIDKLDV
-11 RQFADKGAEH
+11 
-21 EFQKEK
+21 
-27 DTENYIVDHH
+27 
-37 PYSGAGDDCSYIAV
+37 
-51 VFISGIERNFKM
+51 
-63 NRMKTVLMT
+63 
-72 AAMLVCVFACTAVAG
+72 
-87 KTVYAAPNDTI
+87 
-98 QTGISA
+98 
-104 DGMDLSGMTQEQA
+104 SGMTREEA
-117 QGVVQSYVNE
+117 LAALESYEKN
-127 LGQAQVQLQAQDGQ
+127 LGGQ
-141 SVSISLSE
+141 SIK
-149 LGISWKNPE
+149 LGIGDNVIEAKLSDLGVTFDNE
-158 LVSEAVSLGKK
+158 DLVDEAIGVGHA
-169 GNIVARYKA
+169 GNIVKRYKDQ
-178 EKDLQNKGK
+178 KDLQHSGK
-187 NYPVVLDFDKE
+187 TFPLSWQTNEDTVRTYVENNCTKYDKK
-198 AIRQAVTERCSKFNV
+198 AQNAS
-213 EAIDAHLT
+213 LT
-221 RVDGSFQIE
+221 RENGAFNFVAGTEGLELNVDSAVRTI
-230 DGQTGYVV
+230 
-238 DENASVAAIYDY
+238 SDY
-250 LTGSWVKGENGNV
+250 LENSWTSDNTAVLNLETQITEPEGS
-263 ALVMA
+263 A
-268 VDEPKGKTEELAKV
+268 EELANI
-282 KDVLGTFTTS
+282 KDLLGSFTTS
-292 YSTSGASR
+292 FSTSGSNR
-300 SKNVANGCRLING
+300 CKNVSSGASHING
-313 TTLYPGDTFSTYNT
+313 TVLYPGEEFSAYET
-327 VKPFSTENGYEM
+327 VSPFTEANGYAM
-339 AGSYLNGK
+339 AGSYLNGE
-347 VVDSIGGG
+347 VVDSMGGG

-517 TLSENLRAAIAAQDE
+517 ILSENLRAAIAAQDE

>member
-1 MLQCYLSDVI
+1 MKKWKGSLLLAICLLAMASSMTVCAAGETILKGVSIDKLDV
-11 RQFADKGAEH
+11 
-21 EFQKEK
+21 
-27 DTENYIVDHH
+27 
-37 PYSGAGDDCSYIAV
+37 
-51 VFISGIERNFKM
+51 
-63 NRMKTVLMT
+63 
-72 AAMLVCVFACTAVAG
+72 
-87 KTVYAAPNDTI
+87 
-98 QTGISA
+98 
-104 DGMDLSGMTQEQA
+104 SGMTREEA
-117 QGVVQSYVNE
+117 LAALESYEKN
-127 LGQAQVQLQAQDGQ
+127 LGGQ
-141 SVSISLSE
+141 SIK
-149 LGISWKNPE
+149 LGIGDNVIEAKLSDLGVTCDNE
-158 LVSEAVSLGKK
+158 DLVDEAIGVGHV
-169 GNIVARYKA
+169 GNIVKRYKDQ
-178 EKDLQNKGK
+178 KDLQHSGK
-187 NYPVVLDFDKE
+187 TFPLSWQTNEDTVRTYVENNCTKYDKKAQNASLTRENGAFNFVAGTEGLELNVDSAVRTISDYLENSWTSDNTEVLNLE
-198 AIRQAVTERCSKFNV
+198 TQVTEP
-213 EAIDAHLT
+213 E
-221 RVDGSFQIE
+221 GS
-230 DGQTGYVV
+230 
-238 DENASVAAIYDY
+238 A
-250 LTGSWVKGENGNV
+250 
-263 ALVMA
+263 
-268 VDEPKGKTEELAKV
+268 EELANI
-282 KDVLGTFTTS
+282 KDLLGSFTTS
-292 YSTSGASR
+292 FSTSGSNR
-300 SKNVANGCRLING
+300 CKNVSSGASHING
-313 TTLYPGDTFSTYNT
+313 TVLYPGEEFSAYET
-327 VKPFSTENGYEM
+327 VSPFTEANGYAM
-339 AGSYLNGK
+339 AGSYLNGE
-347 VVDSIGGG
+347 VVDSMGGG

>member
-1 MLQCYLSDVI
+1 MKKWKGSLLLAICLLAMASSMTVCAAGETILKGVSIDKLDV
-11 RQFADKGAEH
+11 
-21 EFQKEK
+21 
-27 DTENYIVDHH
+27 
-37 PYSGAGDDCSYIAV
+37 
-51 VFISGIERNFKM
+51 
-63 NRMKTVLMT
+63 
-72 AAMLVCVFACTAVAG
+72 
-87 KTVYAAPNDTI
+87 
-98 QTGISA
+98 
-104 DGMDLSGMTQEQA
+104 SGMTREEA
-117 QGVVQSYVNE
+117 LAALESYEKN
-127 LGQAQVQLQAQDGQ
+127 LGGQ
-141 SVSISLSE
+141 SIK
-149 LGISWKNPE
+149 LGIGDNVIEAKLSDLGVTFDNE
-158 LVSEAVSLGKK
+158 DLVDEAIGVGHA
-169 GNIVARYKA
+169 GNIVKRYKDQ
-178 EKDLQNKGK
+178 KDLQHSGK
-187 NYPVVLDFDKE
+187 TFPLSWQTNEDTVRTYVENNCTKYDKKAQNASLTRENGAFNFVAGTEGLELNVDSAVRTISDYLENSWTSDNTEVLNLE
-198 AIRQAVTERCSKFNV
+198 TQVTEP
-213 EAIDAHLT
+213 E
-221 RVDGSFQIE
+221 GS
-230 DGQTGYVV
+230 
-238 DENASVAAIYDY
+238 A
-250 LTGSWVKGENGNV
+250 
-263 ALVMA
+263 
-268 VDEPKGKTEELAKV
+268 EELENI
-282 KDVLGTFTTS
+282 KDLLGSFTTS
-292 YSTSGASR
+292 FSTSGSNR
-300 SKNVANGCRLING
+300 CKNVSSGASHING
-313 TTLYPGDTFSTYNT
+313 TVLYPGEEFSAYET
-327 VKPFSTENGYEM
+327 VSPFTEANGYAM
-339 AGSYLNGK
+339 AGSYLNGE
-347 VVDSIGGG
+347 VVDSMGGG

-435 KNRTISFESQMVS
+435 KNRTISFESQIVS

-509 TYGTAGDP
+509 TYGIAGDP

>member
-1 MLQCYLSDVI
+1 MKKWKGSLLLAICLLAMTSSMTVCAAGETILKGVSIDKLDV
-11 RQFADKGAEH
+11 
-21 EFQKEK
+21 
-27 DTENYIVDHH
+27 
-37 PYSGAGDDCSYIAV
+37 
-51 VFISGIERNFKM
+51 
-63 NRMKTVLMT
+63 
-72 AAMLVCVFACTAVAG
+72 
-87 KTVYAAPNDTI
+87 
-98 QTGISA
+98 
-104 DGMDLSGMTQEQA
+104 SGMTREEA
-117 QGVVQSYVNE
+117 LAALESYEKN
-127 LGQAQVQLQAQDGQ
+127 LGGQ
-141 SVSISLSE
+141 SIK
-149 LGISWKNPE
+149 LGIGDNVIEAKLSDLGVTFDNE
-158 LVSEAVSLGKK
+158 DLVDEAIGVGRA
-169 GNIVARYKA
+169 GNIVKRYKDQ
-178 EKDLQNKGK
+178 KDLQHSGK
-187 NYPVVLDFDKE
+187 TFPLSWQTNEDTVRTYVENNCTKYDKKAQNASLTRENGAFNFVAGTEGLELNVDSAVRTISDYLENSWTSDNTAVLNLE
-198 AIRQAVTERCSKFNV
+198 TQVTEP
-213 EAIDAHLT
+213 E
-221 RVDGSFQIE
+221 GS
-230 DGQTGYVV
+230 
-238 DENASVAAIYDY
+238 A
-250 LTGSWVKGENGNV
+250 
-263 ALVMA
+263 
-268 VDEPKGKTEELAKV
+268 EELANI
-282 KDVLGTFTTS
+282 KDLLGSFTTS
-292 YSTSGASR
+292 FSTSGSNR
-300 SKNVANGCRLING
+300 CKNVSSGASHING
-313 TTLYPGDTFSTYNT
+313 TVLYPGEEFSAYET
-327 VKPFSTENGYEM
+327 VSPFTEANGYAM
-339 AGSYLNGK
+339 AGSYLNGE
-347 VVDSIGGG
+347 VVDSMGGG

-435 KNRTISFESQMVS
+435 KNRTISFESQIVS